1 MTDVEKNIQYVRGEI
16 LHFVDDPSKVNPDDS
31 YEYFADGLM
40 VIENGKVKSLGE
52 AKDFLPLV
60 DAEIVHYENGLIV
73 PGFIDTHVHYPQ
85 TEMIAS
91 FGEQLLGWLE
101 TYAFPTEKK
110 FADYSYALEQA
121 DFFLDQLLRNG
132 TTTALVF
139 GTVHPESVEAFFE
152 KAQGLK
158 LRMICGKVLMDRNA
172 PADLLD
178 TAERGYEESRA
189 LIKKWHGVDR
199 LQYAVT
205 PRFAPTSTDEQLH
218 LAGKLLTLAP
228 DLYMHTHLAENKD
241 ELIWVK
247 ELFPDNENYLDI
259 YYQHGL
265 LSRRSVFAHCIH
277 LCEEELAM
285 MSEQECSAAFCPTS
299 NLFIGS
305 GLFNLKQAED
315 SNIKVGLGT
324 DVGGGTSF
332 SMLQTINEAYK
343 IQQLQNEVL
352 PPLKSFYLATLGG
365 ARALDVEDKVG
376 SFKLGNEADF
386 IVLDYAATALIEKRI
401 SHCNDIVEKL
411 FVLSILGDDRC
422 IRATHILGECVHSK

>member
-1 MTDVEKNIQYVRGEI
+1 MPDAEIRYIRGEI
-16 LHFVDDPSKVNPDDS
+16 LHFLDDPSKTTAAES
-31 YEYFADGLM
+31 YEYFSDGLM
-40 VIENGKVKSLGE
+40 IVENGKISGLGE
-52 AKDFLPLV
+52 AKDLLHKV
-60 DAEIVHYENGLIV
+60 RGELIHYRDGLIV

-101 TYAFPTEKK
+101 SYAFPTEIK
-110 FADYSYALEQA
+110 YSDFDYALQQA

-139 GTVHPESVEAFFE
+139 GTVHPESVEAFFI
-152 KAQGLK
+152 KAKALK

-172 PADLLD
+172 PSELLD
-178 TAERGYEESRA
+178 TAERGFEESKL
-189 LIKKWHGVDR
+189 LIEKWHGVDR

-205 PRFAPTSTDEQLH
+205 PRFAPTSSDEQLR

-241 ELIWVK
+241 ELLWVK
-247 ELFPDNENYLDI
+247 KLFPDNENYLDV
-259 YYQHGL
+259 YFQHGL
-265 LSRRSVFAHCIH
+265 LSARSVFAHCIY
-277 LCEEELAM
+277 LSDEERQLMGEAG
-285 MSEQECSAAFCPTS
+285 CSAAFCPTS

-305 GLFNLKQAED
+305 GLFNLKQTED
-315 SNIKVGLGT
+315 FNIKVGLGT

-343 IQQLQNEVL
+343 VQQLLDEVL

-365 ARALDVEDKVG
+365 ARALDLEDKVG

-386 IVLDYAATALIEKRI
+386 IVLDYKATPLIEMRLKNC
-401 SHCNDIVEKL
+401 SDITEKL
-411 FVLSILGDDRC
+411 FVLSMLGDDRC
-422 IRATHILGECVHSK
+422 VRATHILGECVYTKSL